1 MKVRLILLFPPLTH
15 PETELDLRG
24 TWATL
29 RRGGGKS
36 EYGAGWTEAKVILN
50 ISHLSHKSQLLAQ
63 IAPLVELAGQT
74 KGVRQAGRALN
85 AKDNPCSPAAHCTSV
100 CTLHPRSVADFSQ
113 IVLIW

>member
-50 ISHLSHKSQLLAQ
+50 ISPSLTSHNFLHILHLL
-63 IAPLVELAGQT
+63 
-74 KGVRQAGRALN
+74 
-85 AKDNPCSPAAHCTSV
+85 
-100 CTLHPRSVADFSQ
+100 
-113 IVLIW
+113 